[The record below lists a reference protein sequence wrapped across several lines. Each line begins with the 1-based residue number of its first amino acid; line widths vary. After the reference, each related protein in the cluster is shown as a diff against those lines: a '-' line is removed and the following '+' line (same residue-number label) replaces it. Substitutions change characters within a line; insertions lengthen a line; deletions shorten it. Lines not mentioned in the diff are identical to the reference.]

1 MAPVALLVAVEA
13 AVVLVVALAV
23 SVVRVV
29 LSMVVAPLPVVSLV
43 DDAVVGRSAAP
54 PRTIASL
61 DELRRI
67 THAPVWSSLVHT
79 DAPTL
84 RLERATDAELSEWQR
99 RLDRHLYACGC
110 TSGAIT
116 LLAAIAALAAIQFVA
131 DVEFGSRLRTAGV
144 WVAVAFAAALVGKTA
159 GLAAAQVNRR
169 RLYSEIE
176 RTLADRRDLS
186 IHH

>member
-1 MAPVALLVAVEA
+1 MAALVRVVAVAA

-29 LSMVVAPLPVVSLV
+29 LSVVVAPLPLVSV
-43 DDAVVGRSAAP
+43 IAEVVGRSAAP
-54 PRTIASL
+54 PRAITSPA
-61 DELRRI
+61 ELRRV

-84 RLERATDAELSEWQR
+84 RLERATDTELSEWQR
-99 RLDRHLYACGC
+99 RLDRYLYACGC

-131 DVEFGSRLRTAGV
+131 GVEFGSGLRTAGV
-144 WVAVAFAAALVGKTA
+144 WIAVALVAALVGKSA
-159 GLAAAQVNRR
+159 GLAWAQVQRR
-169 RLYSEIE
+169 RLYAEIE
-176 RTLADRRDLS
+176 RTLADRGDLS
-186 IHH
+186 VHQ